1 MDVSL
6 HCKNKRVSITGYVM
20 FIEKFIE
27 RKVNE
32 YDL

>member
-6 HCKNKRVSITGYVM
+6 HCKHKRVSITGYVM
-20 FIEKFIE
+20 FMEKFIE
-27 RKVNE
+27 RKFNE

>member
-6 HCKNKRVSITGYVM
+6 HRKNNGVSITGYVM